1 MMRSLVVIT
10 LLFINTAI
18 IAQADSIGLK
28 QAMRQLDMALIAK
41 DSAALDKLLHKDIRF
56 GHSNGWVQTRE
67 DIWNDFRSGKLVYQ
81 KIDNNQVT
89 ILAISKQSATVTTN
103 TNAEGLVN
111 GNAFK
116 LTLHVMQVWTKTK
129 NGWRLLARQS
139 AKLQ

>member
-1 MMRSLVVIT
+1 MRSLVVIT